1 MDAENPKAEAAKVSG
16 KLVRLNAPVTEPYAE
31 LPKVTQLRLAGVR
44 YHIAPCNWCRQ
55 PVRLSSD
62 NAPLDELYKDYGLYF
77 AVYCC
82 DECMVREYDYLFQEY
97 PDSLYLNGPVPE
109 FLVDLTEN
117 H

>member
-1 MDAENPKAEAAKVSG
+1 MQDERPESSIAALSE
-16 KLVRLNAPVTEPYAE
+16 KLVGANAPVDHYSE
-31 LPKVTQLRLAGVR
+31 LPKVTRHSYAGETFPA
-44 YHIAPCNWCRQ
+44 APCNWCRD
-55 PVRLSSD
+55 PVRLSSQ
-62 NAPLDELYKDYGLYF
+62 NTPLDNLYKDYGKYF

-109 FLVDLTEN
+109 FLIDLTEN